1 MSEKTEQQKTEQL
14 TFKLKR
20 KEVGELVTCIKPQLS
35 EFANITDSAEWYT
48 PLRTFEAEN
57 EATTSMLKAAELK
70 ASKDGGKDADGKWTQ
85 KGADILNAEYEKI
98 MNQEVEFTLAKIDK
112 AKMSVCPAK
121 LSPAFYI
128 LLDKLIK

>member
-35 EFANITDSAEWYT
+35 EFPNITDSAEWYT
-48 PLRTFEAEN
+48 PLREFEAAN
-57 EATTSMLKAAELK
+57 EATIAMSKAAEIK
-70 ASKDGGKDADGKWTQ
+70 AAKDGGKDADGKWTQ
-85 KGADILNAEYEKI
+85 KGADILNPEYEKI

-112 AKMSVCPAK
+112 AKMSSCPAK